1 MLEHCAT
8 TEQRRTVLRLAGIGR
23 QPLRTILSARRIDPK
38 EHEAIADAIAGSSAA
53 LSAQA
58 LLDEPFQPRTGTA
71 TPFRVGRF
79 GDGTLG
85 VYYAALKQ
93 RTCERELGFH
103 LHSRV
108 ADAYAAGFRAPRRY
122 ALVACEYRAVTAE
135 LRGKECA
142 HPELVSPSE
151 AGYSFCQK
159 LAHQAVAAGIA
170 GFLTRSARDPDGTC
184 VPVFARE
191 ALGRAR
197 VRHRV
202 TAHAGPQG
210 VEFRPAAA

>member
-1 MLEHCAT
+1 LLQDCAT
-8 TEQRRTVLRLAGIGR
+8 TEQRTTVLRLAAIGR
-23 QPLRTILSARRIDPK
+23 QPLRTILGARRIDPRA
-38 EHEAIADAIAGSSAA
+38 HEAIAGALGDSNPA

-58 LLDEPFQPRTGTA
+58 LLDEPFRPRTNTP

-85 VYYAALKQ
+85 VYYAALEQ

-135 LRGKECA
+135 LRGQEGA

-151 AGYSFCQK
+151 AGYAFCQR
-159 LAHQAVAAGIA
+159 LAHQAVSAGIG
-170 GFLTRSARDPDGTC
+170 GFFTRSARAPDGTC
-184 VPVFARE
+184 VPVSARD

-197 VRHRV
+197 VRDRV

-210 VEFRPAAA
+210 VDFRAAAA

>member
-8 TEQRRTVLRLAGIGR
+8 TEQHRTVLRLAAFR
-23 QPLRTILSARRIDPK
+23 REPLRSILGARRIDPRA
-38 EHEAIADAIAGSSAA
+38 HEAIAGALDESNAA

-58 LLDEPFQPRTGTA
+58 LLDEPFRPRTETRP
-71 TPFRVGRF
+71 PFRVGRF

-85 VYYAALKQ
+85 VYYAALEQ
-93 RTCERELGFH
+93 RTCEREIAFH
-103 LHSRV
+103 LGSET

-122 ALVACEYRAVTAE
+122 MLVECEYGGTTAE
-135 LRGKECA
+135 LRGQEGM
-142 HPELVSPSE
+142 HPQLVSPSE
-151 AGYSFCQK
+151 ADYPFCQR

-170 GFLTRSARDPDGTC
+170 GFLTRSARAPDGTC
-184 VPVFARE
+184 VPVFARD

-202 TAHAGPQG
+202 IAHAVPQG
-210 VEFRPAAA
+210 VEFRPSAT